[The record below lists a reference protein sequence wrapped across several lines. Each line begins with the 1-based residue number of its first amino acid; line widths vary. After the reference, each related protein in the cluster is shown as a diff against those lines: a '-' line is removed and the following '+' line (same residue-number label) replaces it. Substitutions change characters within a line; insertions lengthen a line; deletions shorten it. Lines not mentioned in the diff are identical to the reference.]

1 MGRLRWIVLLGF
13 VGACGGG
20 GSDPPQ
26 QPADPVIS
34 FLRHDN
40 ADFAKAEDT
49 FFAGYTASHPT
60 VVVTP
65 TTVDYFTLVSRLLT
79 DLTRDQ
85 FTFDLVL
92 IPPSWVCSFAANLA
106 DVPANVVP
114 PGTGPQ
120 IFFAGPLAGSTCNG
134 VLKAVPVEYNLEYGG
149 VIVNVDKYQAKFPGK
164 SPGWPDW
171 NTFIAEAS
179 ALTEYDA
186 AGVPRA
192 NGLDI
197 DPQWPEP
204 VRHILLSQILQRGGT
219 YWSPAGNTFDFNTQ
233 AARDSLAFM
242 ASWITVNKIMF
253 LNLVPPA
260 NTFVTNRLAQG
271 ATGFGWNDIKRP
283 LSVMG
288 YIGSYGLPQVISQ
301 IPMGV
306 TTHYDYFTLPPMVGT
321 QQKFVQNSGW
331 AFAVPRTSRNAAAA
345 WDVVKAL
352 ALSPDAMRTWSAT
365 AGTLPALLANG
376 TPQATAGDPLLARVQ
391 PLLPL
396 GQWIGYVPAAALEQV
411 EGAMV
416 TNFFAVVNNQKSV
429 EQALADMQ
437 MTANNAIMSHQ

>member
-1 MGRLRWIVLLGF
+1 
-13 VGACGGG
+13 
-20 GSDPPQ
+20 
-26 QPADPVIS
+26 
-34 FLRHDN
+34 
-40 ADFAKAEDT
+40 
-49 FFAGYTASHPT
+49 
-60 VVVTP
+60 
-65 TTVDYFTLVSRLLT
+65 
-79 DLTRDQ
+79 
-85 FTFDLVL
+85 
-92 IPPSWVCSFAANLA
+92 
-106 DVPANVVP
+106 
-114 PGTGPQ
+114 
-120 IFFAGPLAGSTCNG
+120 
-134 VLKAVPVEYNLEYGG
+134 
-149 VIVNVDKYQAKFPGK
+149 
-164 SPGWPDW
+164 
-171 NTFIAEAS
+171 
-179 ALTEYDA
+179 
-186 AGVPRA
+186 
-192 NGLDI
+192 
-197 DPQWPEP
+197 
-204 VRHILLSQILQRGGT
+204 
-219 YWSPAGNTFDFNTQ
+219 
-233 AARDSLAFM
+233 
-242 ASWITVNKIMF
+242 
-253 LNLVPPA
+253 
-260 NTFVTNRLAQG
+260 
-271 ATGFGWNDIKRP
+271 
-283 LSVMG
+283 VMG